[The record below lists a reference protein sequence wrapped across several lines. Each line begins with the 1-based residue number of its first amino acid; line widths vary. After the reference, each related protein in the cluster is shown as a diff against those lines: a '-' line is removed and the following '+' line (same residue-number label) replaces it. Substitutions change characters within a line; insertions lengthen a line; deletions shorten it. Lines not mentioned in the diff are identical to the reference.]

1 MPFPAEIPVDVYS
14 GINLNL
20 WFVAVVLQF
29 VCSGLIFIRA
39 KSTKDVQILRSL
51 LHGYGVFALSMGINR
66 IFFLW
71 AYLTPSWENYYLFL
85 GIGYVFATG
94 ALVPVIFVLEKYFT
108 KKTHFIFTV
117 LTGIL
122 VIFSLISIFL
132 PDELLSIRSLLQ
144 ILGFGTSLIWFFL
157 YFYIIRITT
166 GQPRKKAIIIVFAV
180 VLAAI
185 GFTIDSEMVISMQ
198 IIPYYI
204 APILYIVG
212 VLILTMA
219 LFKRDGLG

>member
-1 MPFPAEIPVDVYS
+1 MPFPKDIPVEVYS
-14 GINLNL
+14 GLNL
-20 WFVAVVLQF
+20 YLWLGAVVLQF
-29 VCSGLIFIRA
+29 ACSFLIFLRA

-51 LHGYGVFALSMGINR
+51 LNGYTIFALSMGINR

-108 KKTHFIFTV
+108 KKSHFIFTV

-132 PDELLSIRSLLQ
+132 PDDLLQIRSLLQ

-157 YFYIIRITT
+157 YFYIIKITT
-166 GQPRKKAIIIVFAV
+166 GQPRKKAIIIVIAV
-180 VLAAI
+180 VLAAL

-198 IIPYYI
+198 IVPFYV
-204 APILYIVG
+204 APLLYIIG
-212 VLILTMA
+212 VVILTIA
-219 LFKRDGLG
+219 LYRKDDLE